1 MKRIAITWDYYLK
14 NKGVVKAIA
23 RRSEATRTALNF
35 LKNHKFTWVKE
46 LIYNKKKHL
55 EVLKRE
61 YLKSEDKD
69 FRDILALGFVQTKK
83 ELECLLQ
90 LKWKK

>member
-1 MKRIAITWDYYLK
+1 MKRIVITWDYYLK
-14 NKGVVKAIA
+14 NKRVVKAIA
-23 RRSEATRTALNF
+23 RKSEPTKKALNF
-35 LKNHKFTWVKE
+35 LKNHKFTWVDE
-46 LIYNKKKHL
+46 LICNKKKRL

-61 YLKSEDKD
+61 YLKSENKN
-69 FRDILALGFVQTKK
+69 FKHILALGFVQIKK

>member
-14 NKGVVKAIA
+14 NKGVVKAIG
-23 RRSEATRTALNF
+23 RRSEATKKALEL
-35 LKNHKFTWVKE
+35 LKNHKFTWIEE

-61 YLKSEDKD
+61 YTKPENKD
-69 FRDILALGFVQTKK
+69 FRYILSLDFIQTKK